1 MGKYKRSEA
10 TLTRGRRRRKKW
22 MIDKRKK
29 TKEKDDIKEEV
40 EDERGRKKKGRYEK
54 ALGRKGKAN
63 RNGSFTDGMMK

>member
-10 TLTRGRRRRKKW
+10 KLQRGRRRRKKW
-22 MIDKRKK
+22 MVGKR
-29 TKEKDDIKEEV
+29 EEE

-63 RNGSFTDGMMK
+63 RKGSFTDVRIK